1 MAAFLLIELR
11 KVGEKMSENGLE
23 FNIDAEVKDASSNLD
38 DLYDA
43 LNKVGKIATQNNIKT
58 KENGKWF
65 FDKSRSSHK
74 EVETFK
80 YNQNGVDAITALI
93 EGELKK

>member
-43 LNKVGKIATQNNIKT
+43 LNKVATLIK
-58 KENGKWF
+58 EQ
-65 FDKSRSSHK
+65 
-74 EVETFK
+74 FK
-80 YNQNGVDAITALI
+80 DNVK
-93 EGELKK
+93 LKNTIRQIHF